1 VPYDPTIYL
10 GSAAHYRYGRPAY
23 SPELSVL
30 SGYFSLSSSAP
41 HLFGDRLDD
50 FAGEV
55 RALLAN
61 RSAEGLFWDWPG
73 DTEMVMARR
82 PG

>member
-1 VPYDPTIYL
+1 LPRRLP
-10 GSAAHYRYGRPAY
+10 
-23 SPELSVL
+23 
-30 SGYFSLSSSAP
+30 
-41 HLFGDRLDD
+41 GDRLDD

-61 RSAEGLFWDWPG
+61 RCAEGIFWDWPG
-73 DTEMVMARR
+73 DTEVVMARK